1 MKKIVISSLLII
13 GLVAGFAYAH
23 KSGHGYGMGGYGG
36 NMMGPGMMGP
46 GMMGGGYG
54 MMGGGYGNCPGA
66 GGYGQGW
73 DNQAQQKFL
82 DETTGLRREM
92 HNKRFEYME
101 AQRNPNTTRAEL
113 AEIEKEIYDIQA
125 KIRDKAQQLR

>member
-1 MKKIVISSLLII
+1 MKKIIISSLLII
-13 GLVAGFAYAH
+13 GLAAGFAYAH
-23 KSGHGYGMGGYGG
+23 KSGHGYGGH
-36 NMMGPGMMGP
+36 MMGPGMMGP

-66 GGYGQGW
+66 SGYGQGW
-73 DNQAQQKFL
+73 DNQSQQKFL
-82 DETTGLRREM
+82 DETAGLRREM

-101 AQRNPNTTRAEL
+101 AQRNPNTTRGEL

-125 KIRDKAQQLR
+125 KIQEKAQQLR